1 MLKILINNR
10 SFFIVFL
17 LWLIVGALLQ
27 IFFTPTELMFWINQH
42 HNEQLDV
49 FFKYLTILGEDIVWL
64 GLLIGLLFYNY
75 VLKREKLDKIK
86 LLILVWL
93 AKVFVSV
100 SLKNIFNLPRPMEV
114 YQNTGRDFHLVK
126 GIEIHYFQ
134 SFPSGH
140 TMTAFAFACFIILF
154 LKQPKWGIFSLFV
167 AILVGYSRM
176 YLFQHFPRDVFV
188 GGILGV
194 SVVVGMYSFYIP
206 RLTATPVKTP

>member
-17 LWLIVGALLQ
+17 LWLIFGALLQ
-27 IFFTPTELMFWINQH
+27 IFFTPTELMFWVNQH
-42 HNEQLDV
+42 HYASLDV
-49 FFKYLTILGEDIVWL
+49 FFRYVTLFGEDYVWL
-64 GLLIGLLFYNY
+64 GLLIYFASVSYFQKITK
-75 VLKREKLDKIK
+75 VKEIK
-86 LLILVWL
+86 LLVITWL

-114 YQNTGRDFHLVK
+114 YQNTGREIHLVK
-126 GIEIHYFQ
+126 GVEMHYFQ

-140 TMTAFAFACFIILF
+140 TMTAFAFACFVALI
-154 LKQPKWGIFSLFV
+154 LKQPKWGLFSLLI

-176 YLFQHFPRDVFV
+176 YLFQHFPRDVFA

-194 SVVVGMYSFYIP
+194 AVVIITLVFIKN
-206 RLTATPVKTP
+206 LKT

>member
-10 SFFIVFL
+10 SFFVVFL
-17 LWLIVGALLQ
+17 IWLIAGAVLQ
-27 IFFTPTELMFWINQH
+27 IFYTPTELMFWVNAH
-42 HNEQLDV
+42 HSELLDI

-64 GLLIGLLFYNY
+64 SLLIYLFFKKYFQ
-75 VLKREKLDKIK
+75 KIAKLNEIK
-86 LLILVWL
+86 LLIVTWL

-114 YQNTGRDFHLVK
+114 YQNTGREIHLVDNV
-126 GIEIHYFQ
+126 IINHWQ

-140 TMTAFAFACFIILF
+140 TMTAFAFACFVLLF
-154 LKQPKWGIFSLFV
+154 LKQPKWGLFSLFI

-176 YLFQHFPRDVFV
+176 YLFQHFPRDVFA

-194 SVVVGMYSFYIP
+194 AVVMLSPALKG
-206 RLTATPVKTP
+206 AKN